1 MRALRRTAIVAL
13 VLAFLQIVLGAV
25 VRITGSGMGCGDHWP
40 DCYGSYTPAHS
51 GSGLLIEIS
60 HRYGAVALLIAT
72 TLLAIMAV
80 RQARRAT
87 GGNEAG
93 AVRKPALVAAGL
105 VIVAALFGM
114 LTVKYSLHPLVV
126 VAHLAI
132 AMLLVAFLVV
142 AAVRAGAFG
151 GGLAGPETARSFRA
165 ARVAVALTFLVLV
178 LGALTANI
186 PGASATCQ
194 GFPWCRGATGSGTP
208 YSVHITHRIV
218 AFLLLGHLIGAAF
231 AARKR
236 GEPAPVRRAAWIA
249 VGAIVAQVFVAAAM
263 VEMHLP
269 AALRSLHQATGTV
282 VWIAVVALMALSARR
297 QGGVDPTEIVRES
310 PSRAEFATPEGIST

>member
-1 MRALRRTAIVAL
+1 MTALRRTALVAL
-13 VLAFLQIVLGAV
+13 VLAFLQIVMGAV
-25 VRITGSGMGCGDHWP
+25 VRITGSGMGCGDNWP
-40 DCYGSYTPAHS
+40 DCYGSYTPLHS
-51 GSGLLIEIS
+51 GRGLLIEIT

-72 TLLAIMAV
+72 TILAIMAV
-80 RQARRAT
+80 RHGRRTTAGSEAR
-87 GGNEAG
+87 
-93 AVRKPALVAAGL
+93 AVRTPALVAAGL

-151 GGLAGPETARSFRA
+151 GTPGPETARSFRA
-165 ARVAVALTFLVLV
+165 GRVAVALTFLVLV

-186 PGASATCQ
+186 PGAPAACQ
-194 GFPWCRGATGSGTP
+194 GFPWCRGTTGSGTP

-218 AFLLLGHLIGAAF
+218 AFLLLGHLAGAAF

-236 GEPAPVRRAAWIA
+236 GDPAPVRRAAWTA
-249 VGAIVAQVFVAAAM
+249 VGAIVAQVLIAAAM

-282 VWIAVVALMALSARR
+282 IWISVVAFMTLSARR

-310 PSRAEFATPEGIST
+310 PSRAEFATPEGVST